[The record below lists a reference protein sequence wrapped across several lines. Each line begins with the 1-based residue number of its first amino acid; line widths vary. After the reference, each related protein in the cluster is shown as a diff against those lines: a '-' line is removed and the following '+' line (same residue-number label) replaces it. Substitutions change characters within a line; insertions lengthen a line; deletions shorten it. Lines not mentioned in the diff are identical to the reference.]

1 MTERADANQMDP
13 DAAHAEPEF
22 VRMLEEVFARAD
34 LSMPEP
40 GLETPTFYDD
50 ESDKLYVGREFTS
63 VAEFARWFAVQ
74 RLGSLPYNAVGY
86 HHTENPTPATW
97 AGLDTLTNIYDYY
110 STKWSPWGLGPHLWV
125 YAGNGPWRSG
135 TPHIFVGTH
144 PAHDG
149 AGILTRN
156 GRWLHIEHVHNGDT
170 APFPEEMKRISGELL
185 AVVCSRHPHANR
197 EIPLRFIRDGGVENP
212 GQPLGIMYHR
222 DENPDWFPGA
232 WPKTCPGLQVSHD
245 DLDTGLLERARTHSP
260 WLWATDD
267 EGDDP
272 ISETGTLLAVDG
284 ATARR
289 EPTRQGAFVRQI
301 AAGQPVTTTG
311 YTDRGET
318 VAGSS
323 RWYRLGDDESWV
335 HSSGGTYSVSL

>member
-1 MTERADANQMDP
+1 MSERADANQMDP

-197 EIPLRFIRDGGVENP
+197 EYPAALYPGRRCREPRPTARHHVPPGREPGLVPGSLAQDLPRPP
-212 GQPLGIMYHR
+212 GQPRQSGHRAPRTRTDPPPLALGH
-222 DENPDWFPGA
+222 P
-232 WPKTCPGLQVSHD
+232 
-245 DLDTGLLERARTHSP
+245 
-260 WLWATDD
+260 
-267 EGDDP
+267 
-272 ISETGTLLAVDG
+272 
-284 ATARR
+284 
-289 EPTRQGAFVRQI
+289 
-301 AAGQPVTTTG
+301 
-311 YTDRGET
+311 
-318 VAGSS
+318 
-323 RWYRLGDDESWV
+323 
-335 HSSGGTYSVSL
+335 